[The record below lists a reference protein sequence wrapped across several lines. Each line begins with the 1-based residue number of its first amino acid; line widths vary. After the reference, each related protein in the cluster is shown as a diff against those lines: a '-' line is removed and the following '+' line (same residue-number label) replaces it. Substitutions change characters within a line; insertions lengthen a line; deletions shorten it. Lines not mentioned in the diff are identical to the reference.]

1 MKKKAS
7 LTNLYELLFTVIDI
21 VLVILAIYLSY
32 MIKFNF
38 NPPRFNY
45 EPFIITAPFTI
56 IIYLIFMYVYG
67 LADLIKQSIS
77 EIVYSVFLTIIML
90 CISTMAV
97 TFFLRAFSYPRM
109 VILYSSVIQIVLLSI
124 WKSFVW
130 KIKRAMYGKKD
141 VIIIGNA
148 NTEHVAKK
156 ILLKQSDLYNIKYI
170 CHPDFDNIVDLINK
184 VEIVILCDDIKSEFK
199 DYILD
204 KCLIEQKSIL
214 IVPAMSDLALLGSK
228 LNKIDDLPL
237 LKAKSLCLTEEEKAI
252 KRVLD
257 VILAFVGIVIASP
270 FMLLIAISIKLSDG
284 GNVFYKQERVT
295 EGGRNF
301 NVIKFRSMKM
311 NAEKL
316 SGPVLAT
323 DEDPRITKVGKII
336 RAIRMDELPQL
347 FNILNGDMSIVG
359 PRPERPFYVDKFE
372 KEIPDYKY
380 RTVVKAGLTGLA
392 QVLGKYN
399 TTPQDKVRYDII
411 YIKNY
416 SILLD
421 IKLIFQTIKIIFLKE
436 STEGVKEETSLD
448 EIIKDRKLELEYI
461 KRLNKHK

>member
-1 MKKKAS
+1 MKKNTS
-7 LTNLYELLFTVIDI
+7 LTNLYELLFTIVDI
-21 VLVILAIYLSY
+21 ILVILAIYLSY

-45 EPFIITAPFTI
+45 DPFIITAPFTI
-56 IIYLIFMYVYG
+56 IIYLIFMYIYG
-67 LADLIKQSIS
+67 LSDLIKQSIG

-109 VILYSSVIQIVLLSI
+109 VILYSSVIQIIFLSL

-130 KIKRAMYGKKD
+130 KIKRVMYGKKD
-141 VIIIGNA
+141 VIIIGGENA
-148 NTEHVAKK
+148 EHVAKK

-170 CHPDFDNIVDLINK
+170 CHPNFNDLMDLINK
-184 VEIVILCDDIKSEFK
+184 VDIVILCDDVKSDLK
-199 DYILD
+199 DRILD
-204 KCLIEQKSIL
+204 KCLVEQKSIL
-214 IVPAMSDLALLGSK
+214 IVPAMSDLALVGSK

-237 LKAKSLCLTEEEKAI
+237 LRAKSLSLTPEEKAI

-257 VILAFVGIVIASP
+257 IILVFMGVIITSP
-270 FMLLIAISIKLSDG
+270 FMLIVAISIKISDG

-323 DEDPRITKVGKII
+323 DKDPRITKVGRII
-336 RAIRMDELPQL
+336 RATRMDELPQL
-347 FNILNGDMSIVG
+347 FNIIKGDMSVVG
-359 PRPERPFYVDKFE
+359 PRPERPFYVEKFE

-399 TTPQDKVRYDII
+399 TTPEDKVRYDIM

-436 STEGVKEETSLD
+436 STEGIKDDISLE
-448 EIIKDRKLELEYI
+448 EIIKNRNLNIKIYKNLE
-461 KRLNKHK
+461 

>member
-1 MKKKAS
+1 MKKNTS
-7 LTNLYELLFTVIDI
+7 LTNLYELLFTIVDI
-21 VLVILAIYLSY
+21 ILVILAIYLSY

-38 NPPRFNY
+38 NPPKFNY
-45 EPFIITAPFTI
+45 DPFIITAPFTI

-67 LADLIKQSIS
+67 LSDLIKQSIG

-109 VILYSSVIQIVLLSI
+109 VILYSSIIQIILLSV

-130 KIKRAMYGKKD
+130 KIKRSMYGKKD
-141 VIIIGNA
+141 VIIIGSTNA
-148 NTEHVAKK
+148 EHVAKK
-156 ILLKQSDLYNIKYI
+156 IILKQSDLYNIKYI
-170 CHPDFDNIVDLINK
+170 CHPDFSDLNSLIDK
-184 VEIVILCDDIKSEFK
+184 VEIVILCDDITSGFK
-199 DYILD
+199 DSILD
-204 KCLIEQKSIL
+204 KCLVEQKSIL

-237 LKAKSLCLTEEEKAI
+237 LRAKPLCLTTEEKAI

-257 VILAFVGIVIASP
+257 VILAVMGIVIASP
-270 FMLLIAISIKLSDG
+270 FMIIVAISIKLSDR
-284 GNVFYKQERVT
+284 GNVFYSQERVT

-301 NVIKFRSMKM
+301 DVIKFRSMKM

-323 DEDPRITKVGKII
+323 DRDPRITSVGRII
-336 RAIRMDELPQL
+336 RATRMDELPQL
-347 FNILNGDMSIVG
+347 FNILKGDMSIVG

-399 TTPQDKVRYDII
+399 TTPEDKVRYDIM

-436 STEGVKEETSLD
+436 STEGVKEEKSLQEMIRD
-448 EIIKDRKLELEYI
+448 ENLQIKIYEKD
-461 KRLNKHK
+461 

>member
-1 MKKKAS
+1 MKKNTS
-7 LTNLYELLFTVIDI
+7 LTNLYELLFTIVDI
-21 VLVILAIYLSY
+21 ILVILAIYLSY

-38 NPPRFNY
+38 NPPKFNY
-45 EPFIITAPFTI
+45 DPFIITAPFTI

-67 LADLIKQSIS
+67 LSDLIKQSIG
-77 EIVYSVFLTIIML
+77 EIIYSVFLTIIML

-109 VILYSSVIQIVLLSI
+109 VILYSSIIQIILLSL
-124 WKSFVW
+124 WKVFVW
-130 KIKRAMYGKKD
+130 KIKRTMYGKKD
-141 VIIIGNA
+141 VIIVGDVNA
-148 NTEHVAKK
+148 EHVAKK
-156 ILLKQSDLYNIKYI
+156 ILFKQSNLYNIKYI
-170 CHPDFDNIVDLINK
+170 CHPDVNNLFDLINK
-184 VEIVILCDDIKSEFK
+184 VEIVILCDDIKGALK
-199 DYILD
+199 DNILD
-204 KCLIEQKSIL
+204 KCLVEQKSIL
-214 IVPAMSDLALLGSK
+214 IVPAMSDLALVGSK

-237 LKAKSLCLTEEEKAI
+237 LRAKSLSLTAEEKVI
-252 KRVLD
+252 KRILD
-257 VILAFVGIVIASP
+257 IILTVIGIVIASP
-270 FMLLIAISIKLSDG
+270 FMIIVAISIKLSDG

-323 DEDPRITKVGKII
+323 DKDPRITSIGRII
-336 RAIRMDELPQL
+336 RATRMDELPQL
-347 FNILNGDMSIVG
+347 FNILVGDMSIVG

-399 TTPQDKVRYDII
+399 TTPEDKVRYDIM

-436 STEGVKEETSLD
+436 STEGVREEIPLSELIKNKKLD
-448 EIIKDRKLELEYI
+448 IEIYK
-461 KRLNKHK
+461 

>member
-1 MKKKAS
+1 MKKNAP
-7 LTNLYELLFTVIDI
+7 LTNVYEFLFTIVDI
-21 VLVILAIYLSY
+21 ILVILAIYLSY

-56 IIYLIFMYVYG
+56 VIYLIFMYVYG
-67 LADLIKQSIS
+67 LSDLIKQSIS

-109 VILYSSVIQIVLLSI
+109 VILYSSIIQIVLLSI

-130 KIKRAMYGKKD
+130 KIKRTMYGKKD
-141 VIIIGNA
+141 VIIIGSTNA
-148 NTEHVAKK
+148 EHVAKK
-156 ILLKQSDLYNIKYI
+156 ILLKQNDLYNIKYI
-170 CHPDFDNIVDLINK
+170 CHPDVNKIVDLINE
-184 VEIVILCDDIKSEFK
+184 VEIVILCDDVKSEFK

-204 KCLIEQKSIL
+204 KCLVEQKSIL

-237 LKAKSLCLTEEEKAI
+237 LRAKPLCLTTEEKAI

-257 VILAFVGIVIASP
+257 VILAVIGIVVTSP
-270 FMLLIAISIKLSDG
+270 FMLIVAIIIKLSDG
-284 GNVFYKQERVT
+284 GNVLYSQERVT
-295 EGGRNF
+295 DGGRNF
-301 NVIKFRSMKM
+301 NLVKFRSMKM

-323 DEDPRITKVGKII
+323 DKDPRITKVGRII
-336 RAIRMDELPQL
+336 RATRMDELPQL
-347 FNILNGDMSIVG
+347 LNILKGDMSIVG

-372 KEIPDYKY
+372 REIPDYKY

-399 TTPQDKVRYDII
+399 TTPEDKVRYDIM

-436 STEGVKEETSLD
+436 STEGVREDISLEEMIKNRELD
-448 EIIKDRKLELEYI
+448 IKIYK
-461 KRLNKHK
+461 

>member
-1 MKKKAS
+1 MKKSQS
-7 LTNLYELLFTVIDI
+7 LGNLYELLVTI
-21 VLVILAIYLSY
+21 VDVLLVILSIYMAYVIEFHRLY
-32 MIKFNF
+32 PPKFNF
-38 NPPRFNY
+38 D
-45 EPFIITAPFTI
+45 PFIKMMPLII
-56 IIYLIFMYVYG
+56 IIYLIFMYIYG
-67 LADLIKQSIS
+67 LSDIVKKSVG

-90 CISTMAV
+90 STFTMAL
-97 TFFLRAFSYPRM
+97 TFFFRGLSYPRGV
-109 VILYSSVIQIVLLSI
+109 VIYSSIIQIILISI
-124 WKSFVW
+124 WKAVVW
-130 KIKRAMYGKKD
+130 KIQRKLYGRKD
-141 VIIIGNA
+141 VIIIGDTNA
-148 NTEHVAKK
+148 EHVAKK

-170 CHPDFDNIVDLINK
+170 CDSSYENVEILIDE
-184 VEIVILCDDIKSEFK
+184 VEIVILCDDIKSEYK

-204 KCLIEQKSIL
+204 LCLVNQKSLL
-214 IVPAMSDLALLGSK
+214 IVPAMSDLALFGSK

-237 LKAKSLCLTEEEKAI
+237 LRAKPLCLTGEEKAI
-252 KRVLD
+252 KRTLD
-257 VILAFVGIVIASP
+257 VIVSLIGIILSSP
-270 FMLLIAISIKLSDG
+270 FMIIIAVLIKSSDG

-295 EGGRNF
+295 ENGRSF

-323 DEDPRITKVGKII
+323 DEDPRITKLGKII
-336 RAIRMDELPQL
+336 RATRMDELPQL

-380 RTVVKAGLTGLA
+380 RTTVKAGLTGLA

-399 TTPQDKVRYDII
+399 TSPRDKVRYDII

-421 IKLIFQTIKIIFLKE
+421 LKLIFQTVKIVFMKE
-436 STEGVKEETSLD
+436 STEGVKEDIPLKKLMD
-448 EIIKDRKLELEYI
+448 ERNMNIKIYKKVE
-461 KRLNKHK
+461 